1 MRGRNAVYPYNQ
13 GYSTATPGSY
23 AGRVDFAAILRQVY
37 LWLAIGLLLGFGVA
51 LGLGQQMSA
60 GNPLVIQAIE
70 NPFVLFG
77 SIIAYIAVG
86 FAFYP
91 IVSRASPA
99 VGAVLYLAFTAI
111 FGLMTSVIFI
121 VYTAKSIEMAF
132 LTTAAMFGV
141 MTLLGYTTRLDLS
154 KLGAVFLMALVG
166 IIIVSVVNFFLHSA
180 LLYWIVSIGGVIIF
194 SGLTAYD
201 TQWIKRQALSLTA
214 SSGSADG
221 EMAQRVALLGAFRLF
236 LDFVNLFLSLLRIF
250 GRGH

>member
-1 MRGRNAVYPYNQ
+1 MNPYNQ
-13 GYSTATPGSY
+13 GYGQGYSAATPGAY

-60 GNPLVIQAIE
+60 GNQVVVQAIE
-70 NPFVLFG
+70 NPIVLFG
-77 SIIAYIAVG
+77 AIIVYIGVG

-91 IVSRASPA
+91 VVRRASPA
-99 VGAVLYLAFTAI
+99 VGAALYLVFTAI
-111 FGLMTSVIFI
+111 FGLMASVIFI
-121 VYTAKSIEMAF
+121 QYTAQSIEMAF

-141 MTLLGYTTRLDLS
+141 MTLLGYATRLDLS

-166 IIIVSVVNFFLHSA
+166 IIIVMVVNFFLHSA

-201 TQWIKRQALSLTA
+201 TQWIKRQALALA
-214 SSGSADG
+214 ASGSADG
-221 EMAQRVALLGAFRLF
+221 DMVQRIALLGAFRLF

-250 GRGH
+250 GRGQ